1 MQING
6 TVIETGQA
14 TAYNEGLSAVIRHIR
29 LIVLHRKGEAFK
41 YLVSPVDEFGIPF
54 AWMMKMRVIQHN
66 GELFA
71 GGMHA

>member
-1 MQING
+1 MQIN
-6 TVIETGQA
+6 VRAIEPGKA
-14 TAYNEGLSAVIRHIR
+14 TPYNEGLSAVIRHIR

-41 YLVSPVDEFGIPF
+41 YLVSLVDKFGIPF
-54 AWMMKMRVIQHN
+54 AWMVKMRVIQHN